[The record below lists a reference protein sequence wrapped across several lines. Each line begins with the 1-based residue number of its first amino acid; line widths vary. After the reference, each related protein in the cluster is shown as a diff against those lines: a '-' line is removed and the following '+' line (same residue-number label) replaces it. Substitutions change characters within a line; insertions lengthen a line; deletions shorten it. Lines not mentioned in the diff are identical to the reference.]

1 MLVPVVVQDARFR
14 AGRALVTTGHSSEA
28 TSTFVALLEGCRA
41 SYPDDDIECAAA
53 YYEYGNA
60 VFRSLG
66 DVAANDDAAQKE
78 EDEDDVDPKS
88 SSGAETKQQEQDQ
101 HWKRKAAA
109 DAAEKRYGSPLKPVK
124 SEETSPKE
132 DDKPFP
138 KDADK
143 ISLDVKVKADETPST
158 DVSSQPSE
166 TKKVDT
172 AEEEEEDNEQS
183 DMQLALEN
191 METAW
196 SILDQYLSSCSS
208 SSSSSQRYLEWA
220 TEQFPRYL
228 TGIGDVLSALGRPAD
243 AADAYS
249 RAVQQRHDE
258 WERLVVV
265 ARTDSSAQHKLRQL
279 VCRRRIVETYVLMA
293 EQFLAC
299 PPAVD
304 IITSE
309 TGSLLC
315 KASERLD
322 FARGY
327 YDKAKDELQE
337 TVLLMGQMVAAN
349 DSTVDIAEEK
359 ENICFASTLLMGVG
373 MELAKE
379 DEEQEALAS
388 SKEPAKKKKKVT

>member
-66 DVAANDDAAQKE
+66 ELAADDDAQKE
-78 EDEDDVDPKS
+78 EAEDTERTS

-101 HWKRKAAA
+101 NWKRKAAA
-109 DAAEKRYGSPLKPVK
+109 DAAEKRYGSPRKPVK
-124 SEETSPKE
+124 SEETSPKDE
-132 DDKPFP
+132 DKPVAN
-138 KDADK
+138 DTDK
-143 ISLDVKVKADETPST
+143 ISLDAKVKVDETPST
-158 DVSSQPSE
+158 DIQRQPSE
-166 TKKVDT
+166 TKKLDT
-172 AEEEEEDNEQS
+172 ADEEEEDDDDEQS

-196 SILDQYLSSCSS
+196 SILDQYLSSCSSS

-349 DSTVDIAEEK
+349 DSTVDIAQEK

-379 DEEQEALAS
+379 DEEQQALAS
-388 SKEPAKKKKKVT
+388 SKEPAKKKKK